1 MGTLLNAL
9 AIIAGTFVG
18 MLFKKRL
25 PNDLQKPILTA
36 MGLAIVGLSLG
47 WFLSDFLVVEEDGIS
62 THNELLVIISLVVG
76 TVIGEKLDIDGR
88 LRSFANRMEQRYN
101 LPPVAQGFISG
112 TMIFCIGALAI
123 IGAIQDGLHGDIT
136 ILGIKSV
143 LDFITST
150 MLASVFGIGV
160 AFSAISVLV
169 YQGVITLGAMGLGMF
184 LSDAMIVGMS
194 MVGNLLLV
202 AMGLNF
208 MEIKKE
214 PFRVANML
222 PALII
227 PLLYVFIAGLF

>member
-36 MGLAIVGLSLG
+36 MGLAIVALSLG

-88 LRSFANRMEQRYN
+88 LRSFANHMEQRYN

-227 PLLYVFIAGLF
+227 PLLYVLIAGLF